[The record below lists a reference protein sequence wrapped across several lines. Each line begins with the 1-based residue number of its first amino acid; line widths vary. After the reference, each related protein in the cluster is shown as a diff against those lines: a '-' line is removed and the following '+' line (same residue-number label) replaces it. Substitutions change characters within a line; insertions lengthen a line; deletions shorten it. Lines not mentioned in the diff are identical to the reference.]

1 MDCFRRKDKNNN
13 KKIKRMDLIVQ
24 IMLIVKEGVGSLY
37 EGVIDVII
45 LLRWSPCK
53 INTMMFLL

>member
-1 MDCFRRKDKNNN
+1 MDCFRRKYKNNN

-45 LLRWSPCK
+45 FVKMVPL
-53 INTMMFLL
+53 